1 MAERIQDFLGM
12 TGLQETQQICQG
24 QNLKRADPTE
34 ECVRNILRHA
44 MDLADTGPENLMAL
58 AQANNPVEPVAGQF
72 IGFPIPSI
80 SIGESVAF
88 VQLYRQ
94 VSSAT
99 APVPQADQNWNPS
112 VLTKSALGLTIA
124 VHASMF
130 AGQTLAEL
138 IVSKN
143 DIINDLKE
151 EDLACAKD
159 LICTL
164 NNCQGQKEL
173 IHPITGVVSAK
184 LPLTPT
190 CLTPKNLGC
199 RCGIVN
205 YPYVYDVPQGYMDAQ
220 YEWLEELIKLA
231 DTPIPE
237 PDCKDNVERFDNP
250 RATLKGWIEKA
261 CAEHSNQLSE
271 EWVYNYY
278 DTPGFVGA
286 IRWGRWPGGLPD
298 CSFDC
303 KTVFTTFLDSECV
316 KDEGFSSTGEIKI
329 ECGTALLYAMNS
341 A

>member
-1 MAERIQDFLGM
+1 MFSYNLFDADFFCSSVISIETLTAASNGHEPGDIVYHIPERMAERIQDFLGM

-44 MDLADTGPENLMAL
+44 ADLADTGPENLMAL

-173 IHPITGVVSAK
+173 THPITGVVSAK
-184 LPLTPT
+184 VPLTPT
-190 CLTPKNLGC
+190 CLT
-199 RCGIVN
+199 VS
-205 YPYVYDVPQGYMDAQ
+205 Q
-220 YEWLEELIKLA
+220 
-231 DTPIPE
+231 
-237 PDCKDNVERFDNP
+237 
-250 RATLKGWIEKA
+250 
-261 CAEHSNQLSE
+261 
-271 EWVYNYY
+271 
-278 DTPGFVGA
+278 
-286 IRWGRWPGGLPD
+286 
-298 CSFDC
+298 
-303 KTVFTTFLDSECV
+303 
-316 KDEGFSSTGEIKI
+316 
-329 ECGTALLYAMNS
+329 
-341 A
+341 